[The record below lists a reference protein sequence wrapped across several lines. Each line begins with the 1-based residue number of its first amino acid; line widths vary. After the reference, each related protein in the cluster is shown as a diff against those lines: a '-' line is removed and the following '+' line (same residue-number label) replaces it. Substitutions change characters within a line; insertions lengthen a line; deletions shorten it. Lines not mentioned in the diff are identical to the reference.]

1 MGNFA
6 KWIGGGLGWVFGG
19 PIGVLIGFLLGS
31 FIDSVTTQSIQLNQ
45 GRTTPGDYAI
55 SLLVLIAAV
64 MKADGKILKS
74 ELDFVKK
81 FLIQN
86 FGVEGTQEALTILK
100 DLLKQE
106 IPVEDVC
113 EQIAQKVDYSSRLQ
127 LMHFLYGLSHSDGRM
142 ETAEINLIQTIAN
155 SLGIIQS
162 DNESLKAMFLA
173 NTIESAYKI
182 LEVEPTASNEEIKKA
197 YRKMAVS
204 YHPDKVA
211 YLGEEF
217 RKAANEKFQKLN
229 EAYEKIK
236 KERGIV

>member
-6 KWIGGGLGWVFGG
+6 KWIGGGLGWVVAG
-19 PIGVLIGFLLGS
+19 PIGILIGFLLGS
-31 FIDSVTTQSIQLNQ
+31 LVDSMTTDIVQSTP
-45 GRTTPGDYAI
+45 GKTTPGDYAI
-55 SLLVLIAAV
+55 SLLVLIAAI
-64 MKADGKILKS
+64 MKSDGKVMKS
-74 ELDFVKK
+74 ELDYVKR
-81 FLIQN
+81 FLVQN
-86 FGVEGTQEALTILK
+86 FGEEGAQEALTILK

-113 EQIAQKVDYSSRLQ
+113 DQISSKMDYASKLQ

-142 ETAEINLIQTIAN
+142 EEPELRLVEKIAN
-155 SLGIIQS
+155 ALGIRS
-162 DNESLKAMFLA
+162 ADNESIKAMFVS
-173 NTIESAYKI
+173 NTLDSAYKI
-182 LEVEPTASNEEIKKA
+182 LEVDPSASNEEIKKA
-197 YRKMAVS
+197 YRNLAVQ

-217 RKAANEKFQKLN
+217 RVAANEKFQKLN

>member
-19 PIGVLIGFLLGS
+19 PIGGLIGFLFGTI
-31 FIDSVTTQSIQLNQ
+31 IDSVTTQSIQVNQ

-64 MKADGKILKS
+64 MKADGKIMKS
-74 ELDFVKK
+74 ELDYVKK
-81 FLIQN
+81 FLVQN
-86 FGVEGTQEALTILK
+86 FGIDGTQEALTILK

-113 EQIAQKVDYSSRLQ
+113 EQISQKVDYSSRLQ

-142 ETAEINLIQTIAN
+142 EPAELNLIQRIAN
-155 SLGIIQS
+155 ALGISAS
-162 DNESLKAMFLA
+162 DNESIKSMFVSDTLD
-173 NTIESAYKI
+173 SAYKI
-182 LEVEPTASNEEIKKA
+182 LEVEPTASDDEVKKA
-197 YRKMAVS
+197 YRKMAVT